1 MSSATT
7 FSTLSVNSSRS
18 SIQGYNPV
26 RGSQIPARP
35 SCVSNVRVKNTF
47 LEFSDDT
54 SEDHKQLSMITPRSK
69 TVGDRPSREDVS
81 SCSRESRM
89 SSQPAA
95 FAEEKPEE
103 AHATECQSYTTIP
116 YCEGDARHADIVGPT
131 TMMIRNFPNRS
142 PIKYLVAALD
152 SHGFAGTYDFIHA
165 PYCFVKKQNFGYAF
179 INFRDPA
186 LARAFLNQWQG
197 QHIFV
202 KKASVPVNISQ
213 AQIQGKAANLTR
225 LVKDGK
231 TKKITNPHL
240 QPIVFDDDGHRV
252 EFSAFVS
259 KYVADIHTQK

>member
-69 TVGDRPSREDVS
+69 TVGDQPSREDVS

-89 SSQPAA
+89 SSQPSA

-116 YCEGDARHADIVGPT
+116 YCEGDARRADIVGPT
-131 TMMIRNFPNRS
+131 TMMIRNFPRRR
-142 PIKYLVAALD
+142 PVKYLVAELE
-152 SHGFAGTYDFIHA
+152 SSGFANTYDYIHL
-165 PYCFVKKQNFGYAF
+165 PFCFNKKQNFGYAF

-186 LARAFLNQWQG
+186 VACALRNQWHNQY
-197 QHIFV
+197 IFGTET
-202 KKASVPVNISQ
+202 SLPVNIRE
-213 AQIQGKAANLTR
+213 AQIQGKEANLKR
-225 LVKDGK
+225 LIKEGK

-240 QPIVFDDDGHRV
+240 QPIVYDDDGHRV
-252 EFSAFVS
+252 DPFAALQGTKMPSR
-259 KYVADIHTQK
+259 

>member
-1 MSSATT
+1 M
-7 FSTLSVNSSRS
+7 LSIHSQNLC
-18 SIQGYNPV
+18 SIRGNNPDV
-26 RGSQIPARP
+26 ADQCPAR
-35 SCVSNVRVKNTF
+35 STGLRVKNTF
-47 LEFSDDT
+47 LQFVDDIN
-54 SEDHKQLSMITPRSK
+54 EDDEQPSKIIRRSK
-69 TVGDRPSREDVS
+69 TMGDRPLFED
-81 SCSRESRM
+81 ESENSFGEWRM
-89 SSQPAA
+89 SLQSPDIAQ
-95 FAEEKPEE
+95 EELEE
-103 AHATECQSYTTIP
+103 AHATEYQSYD
-116 YCEGDARHADIVGPT
+116 EPT